1 MFQAVAVIK
10 GLGGKVRILV
20 ANPHEDE
27 DEEAEATLTI
37 EGKIRTLPTTNDE
50 F

>member
-37 EGKIRTLPTTNDE
+37 EGQNAHKNLTHNQ
-50 F
+50 